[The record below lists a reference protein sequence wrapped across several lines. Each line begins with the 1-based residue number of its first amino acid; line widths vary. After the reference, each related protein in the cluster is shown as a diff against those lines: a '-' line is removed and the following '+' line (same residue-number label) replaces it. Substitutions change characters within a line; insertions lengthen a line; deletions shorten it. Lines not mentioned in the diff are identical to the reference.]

1 MLIQRALALSALR
14 EALAE
19 APAVVLT
26 GPRQVGKTTL
36 ARQLL
41 AERPDA
47 VYLDLEAA
55 ADRRRMDDPRAF
67 LATIPGQLTIL
78 DEVHLL
84 PTLFAE
90 LRGEIDER
98 RRQGHRSGQF
108 LLLGSASLDLIQTAS
123 ETLAGRVRYLEIA
136 PLTAPEV
143 APVGIPENRLWLR
156 GGFPDSLLA
165 PSDAASLRW
174 RSAFIRSYLERD
186 VPMFAPR
193 VPASAVGQLWTMLAH
208 AQGTMLNLARLAQAL
223 AVSAPT
229 VQRYVGLLEDLLL
242 VRRLLPWSGD
252 LAKRLIRTPKLYI
265 RDSGLLHGL
274 LELESLHDLLGHP
287 VVGASW
293 EGFVIETLIAAAG
306 PGMRPL
312 YYRTQDGAEI
322 DLAFERGG
330 KPELAIEIKR
340 SSAPKIEPGFAIACN
355 DLGVTN
361 RLCIAP
367 VEASYPTRGGVMV
380 MPLLEA
386 VARLKQRG

>member
-1 MLIQRALALSALR
+1 
-14 EALAE
+14 
-19 APAVVLT
+19 
-26 GPRQVGKTTL
+26 
-36 ARQLL
+36 
-41 AERPDA
+41 
-47 VYLDLEAA
+47 
-55 ADRRRMDDPRAF
+55 
-67 LATIPGQLTIL
+67 
-78 DEVHLL
+78 
-84 PTLFAE
+84 
-90 LRGEIDER
+90 
-98 RRQGHRSGQF
+98 
-108 LLLGSASLDLIQTAS
+108 
-123 ETLAGRVRYLEIA
+123 
-136 PLTAPEV
+136 
-143 APVGIPENRLWLR
+143 
-156 GGFPDSLLA
+156 
-165 PSDAASLRW
+165 
-174 RSAFIRSYLERD
+174 
-186 VPMFAPR
+186 
-193 VPASAVGQLWTMLAH
+193 
-208 AQGTMLNLARLAQAL
+208 
-223 AVSAPT
+223 
-229 VQRYVGLLEDLLL
+229 LEDLLL
-242 VRRLLPWSGD
+242 VRRLLPWSGN

-330 KPELAIEIKR
+330 KPEFAIEIKR

-386 VARLKQRG
+386 VARLKQRS